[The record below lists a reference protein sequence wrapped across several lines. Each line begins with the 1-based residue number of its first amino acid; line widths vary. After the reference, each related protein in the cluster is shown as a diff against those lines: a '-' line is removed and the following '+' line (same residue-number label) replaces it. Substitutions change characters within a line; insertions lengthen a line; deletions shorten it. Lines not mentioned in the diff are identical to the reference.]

1 MNIDKK
7 LQERLN
13 KIPDIILSDDFLNKK
28 GLGGDLCFW
37 IFDYD
42 PEHELQV
49 REYTNLLENVL
60 SKKHSHL
67 KVANVNL
74 LEDMVAYLKERKL
87 LDRAFDLQKKK
98 GDEALL
104 KALSGPL
111 HMDKFVP
118 FLLKHHNICD
128 QDLVLFTGV
137 GSVWPLLRAHNLLN
151 SLHADLGH
159 VPLVLFYPGQYT
171 GKDLSLFNRIP
182 SNNYYRAFKLVNE

>member
-1 MNIDKK
+1 MNEQ
-7 LQERLN
+7 LQDRLN
-13 KIPDIILSDDFLNKK
+13 KIPDIVLSEDFLKKK
-28 GLGGDLCFW
+28 GLGGDLSFW
-37 IFDYD
+37 IFDYA

-49 REYTNLLENVL
+49 REYTAFLGNLLCT
-60 SKKHSHL
+60 KHSHL
-67 KVANVNL
+67 NVVSINL

-104 KALSGPL
+104 KALLGPL

-118 FLLKHHNICD
+118 FLLKHHNINN
-128 QDLVLFTGV
+128 QDLVLLSGV

-171 GKDLSLFNRIP
+171 GKDLTLFNRIP
-182 SNNYYRAFKLVNE
+182 SNNYYRAFKLVSE

>member
-1 MNIDKK
+1 MKQG

-13 KIPDIILSDDFLNKK
+13 KIPDILLSEDFLNKK

-37 IFDYD
+37 IFDYA
-42 PEHELQV
+42 PEDELQV
-49 REYTNLLENVL
+49 RDHLHFLAELLA
-60 SKKHSHL
+60 KKHSHL
-67 KVANVNL
+67 RVAHINLLDNLVAYLTDRNL
-74 LEDMVAYLKERKL
+74 LE
-87 LDRAFDLQKKK
+87 RAIDLQKAK

-104 KALSGPL
+104 KALAGPL

-118 FLLKHHNICD
+118 FLLKHNKIDH
-128 QDLVLFTGV
+128 QDLVLLSGV

-159 VPLVLFYPGQYT
+159 VPLVLYYPGEYT

-182 SNNYYRAFKLVNE
+182 SNNYYRAFKLVSA

>member
-1 MNIDKK
+1 MNQL
-7 LQERLN
+7 LQDRLN
-13 KIPDIILSDDFLNKK
+13 KIPEIILSDDFLNKK

-37 IFDYD
+37 IFDYA

-49 REYTNLLENVL
+49 RTYIGFLEDLL
-60 SKKHSHL
+60 SSKHSHL
-67 KVANVNL
+67 NVVNINL
-74 LEDMVAYLKERKL
+74 LEDMITYLKERKL

-98 GDEALL
+98 GDQALI

-118 FLLKHHNICD
+118 FLLKHHNISD
-128 QDLVLFTGV
+128 QDLVLFSGV

-159 VPLVLFYPGQYT
+159 VPLVLFYPGEYS
-171 GKDLSLFNRIP
+171 GKDLTLFNRIP
-182 SNNYYRAFKLVNE
+182 SNNYYRAFKLVSE

>member
-1 MNIDKK
+1 MNQALKD
-7 LQERLN
+7 RLN

-37 IFDYD
+37 IFDYA

-49 REYTNLLENVL
+49 REYIAFLNSLLAKKHSQLSVANINLLENLV
-60 SKKHSHL
+60 
-67 KVANVNL
+67 
-74 LEDMVAYLKERKL
+74 EYLKERKL
-87 LDRAFDLQKKK
+87 LDRAFQLQKTK
-98 GDEALL
+98 GDTALL
-104 KALSGPL
+104 KALEGPL

-118 FLLKHHNICD
+118 FLLKHNSIQD
-128 QDLVLFTGV
+128 QDLVLFSGV

-159 VPLVLFYPGQYT
+159 VPLVLFYPGEYT

-182 SNNYYRAFKLVNE
+182 SNNYYRAFKLVGE